1 MTTDITEL
9 AQREKFEAWA
19 EEVGALPWGILK
31 KYRNQDGSYPGPH
44 YTYMWK
50 AWQAASAEL
59 VEALE
64 KAQKLPEPYAYLRE
78 NDGQIQ
84 ISIGAERPS
93 DRSGGYATPWF
104 AIYTAAGI
112 KWEAE

>member
-1 MTTDITEL
+1 MSRQKAQTKAIEQGRTACEL
-9 AQREKFEAWA
+9 FDEVTALRQR
-19 EEVGALPWGILK
+19 I
-31 KYRNQDGSYPGPH
+31 
-44 YTYMWK
+44 
-50 AWQAASAEL
+50 AEL
-59 VEALE
+59 ESRTITV
-64 KAQKLPEPYAYLRE
+64 KRPEVYGYLRE